1 MLIQQLFLAVAAPD
15 RNPYEPPP
23 LDFQPSRLGGLAS
36 KDLWLI
42 VGACAVLGLLLF
54 LWAYL
59 TRRDRFERSSD
70 GSPVIY
76 RSRRDVERAGH
87 RHHHRRRRRRHH
99 EEEYPRNPTLRETG
113 GLPPPRPDDAP
124 GPSAPVP

>member
-1 MLIQQLFLAVAAPD
+1 MLILPLLVGVAAPNPA
-15 RNPYEPPP
+15 NPYEPPP

-36 KDLWLI
+36 KELWLV

-59 TRRDRFERSSD
+59 TRRDRLERARN

-76 RSRRDVERAGH
+76 RSRRDIQRAG
-87 RHHHRRRRRRHH
+87 RRSHRRRRRRHH
-99 EEEYPRNPTLRETG
+99 EDEYPRNPTLRETG

-124 GPSAPVP
+124 GPTAPTP

>member
-1 MLIQQLFLAVAAPD
+1 MLILQLLAAVAGRNPA
-15 RNPYEPPP
+15 NPYEPPP

-36 KDLWLI
+36 KELWLV
-42 VGACAVLGLLLF
+42 VGACAVLGLMLF

-59 TRRDRFERSSD
+59 TRRDRFDRSND
-70 GSPVIY
+70 GSSVIY
-76 RSRRDVERAGH
+76 RSRRDVERAGRRSH
-87 RHHHRRRRRRHH
+87 RRRRRHH

-124 GPSAPVP
+124 GPSAPAP